1 MQNPRMNGQSEDDT
15 RILQVATAQEVAI
28 VFADI
33 CESTRVY
40 ESAGDSAAYAL
51 NERSLEVMRK
61 ATERAGGT
69 VIRTQ
74 GDGMLCTFPKAAAAF
89 TAASEMQSAHRSNE
103 TLRIKIGMHFGPA
116 LSGIGGDV
124 YGDAVN
130 LAARICALARAGE
143 TLLTE
148 QTVTLLPPLYRRCT
162 RLLDTT
168 TLKGKKDPVNIFL
181 MVDEADTHATMME
194 PATRGPAP
202 RTTVALELRYRG
214 EALKLDE
221 SRTKA
226 VLGREIGCDLVVNGA
241 YASRRHATV
250 EVRRGRY
257 VVTDQSTN
265 GTYVSDG
272 KNSKF
277 LKRESADLGL
287 SGTIGLGAEPEN
299 DASGVVQFEQIGS
312 GSAG

>member
-1 MQNPRMNGQSEDDT
+1 MNSQDEEAT

-40 ESAGDSAAYAL
+40 ETAGDSAAYAL

-61 ATERAGGT
+61 ATERVGGT

-89 TAASEMQSAHRSNE
+89 TAASEMQSAHRGE

-130 LAARICALARAGE
+130 LAARICSLARAGE

-168 TLKGKKDPVNIFL
+168 TLKGKKDPVNVYL
-181 MVDEADTHATMME
+181 MVDEADTQATMME
-194 PATRGPAP
+194 PVTRAPAA
-202 RTTVALELRYRG
+202 RTAVALELRYRG
-214 EALKLDE
+214 AAVRLDE

-226 VLGREIGCDLVVNGA
+226 ILGREIGCDLVVNGA
-241 YASRRHATV
+241 YASRQHATV

-299 DASGVVQFEQIGS
+299 DASGVVQFEQIQS
-312 GSAG
+312 GSAA

>member
-1 MQNPRMNGQSEDDT
+1 MNGHNEDDT
-15 RILQVATAQEVAI
+15 RILQVATAQQVAI

-89 TAASEMQSAHRSNE
+89 TAASEMQSAHRGE

-148 QTVTLLPPLYRRCT
+148 QTATLLPPLYRRCT

-168 TLKGKKDPVNIFL
+168 TLKGKKDPVNIYL
-181 MVDEADTHATMME
+181 MVDEGDSQATMFE
-194 PATRGPAP
+194 TVARTQAAP
-202 RTTVALELRYRG
+202 KTVALELRYG
-214 EALKLDE
+214 SEAVKLDE
-221 SRTKA
+221 SRPKA
-226 VLGREIGCDLVVNGA
+226 VLGREFGCDLVVNGT

-277 LKRESADLGL
+277 LKRESADLGP
-287 SGTIGLGAEPEN
+287 SGTIGLGAQPEN
-299 DASGVVQFEQIGS
+299 DASGVVQFEQIQS
-312 GSAG
+312 GGAA

>member
-1 MQNPRMNGQSEDDT
+1 MNGQSDQDT
-15 RILQVATAQEVAI
+15 RILQVATAQQVAI

-33 CESTRVY
+33 CDSTRVY

-51 NERSLEVMRK
+51 NERSLEVMRV
-61 ATERAGGT
+61 ATEHAGGR

-89 TAASEMQSAHRSNE
+89 AAAAEMQQAHRAE
-103 TLRIKIGMHFGPA
+103 TLRIKIGIHFGAA
-116 LSGIGGDV
+116 LSGVGGDV

-130 LAARICALARAGE
+130 LAARISSLARAGE

-181 MVDEADTHATMME
+181 MVDEGDSHATMFE
-194 PATRGPAP
+194 PVA
-202 RTTVALELRYRG
+202 RTPVVRSAAALELSYKDSVVR
-214 EALKLDE
+214 LDP
-221 SRTKA
+221 SRTTKM
-226 VLGREIGCDLVVNGA
+226 VLGRELDCDLVVNGT

-250 EVRRGRY
+250 EVRRGRF

-272 KNSKF
+272 NTSKF

-287 SGTIGLGAEPEN
+287 SGTISLGALPEN
-299 DASGVVQFEQIGS
+299 DASGVVRFAQIETDNP
-312 GSAG
+312 A